1 MRTTLVIDGDV
12 LDKAREVS
20 DRLRAPLRRVI
31 NDALRIG
38 LSEVEKPA
46 LKKPYRTSPH
56 DMGLKGGFCL
66 DNIQEVL
73 AQAEGEDF
81 R

>member
-1 MRTTLVIDGDV
+1 MRTTLTIDQDV

-20 DRLRAPLRRVI
+20 EKLRTPLRRVI

-38 LSEVEKPA
+38 LSEVEKPGI
-46 LKKPYRTSPH
+46 KKPYRTSPH
-56 DMGLKGGFCL
+56 DMGLKEGFSL
-66 DNIQEVL
+66 DNTQEVI